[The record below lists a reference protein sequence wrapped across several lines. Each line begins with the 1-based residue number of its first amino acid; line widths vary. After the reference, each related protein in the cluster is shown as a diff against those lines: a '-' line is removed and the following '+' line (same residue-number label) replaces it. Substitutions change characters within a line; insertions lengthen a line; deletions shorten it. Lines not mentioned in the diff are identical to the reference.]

1 MRHTSA
7 DRLRPLL
14 AAVLVATSL
23 AAAAEMQPEAYVFS
37 PIVEQGELEMDNK
50 AGISRDREGHS
61 AWGASVGMSYGL
73 TSWWAA
79 ELTAKWR
86 RNVGES
92 AGYDAWEWENRFQ
105 FTPTGRYAFELGFLL
120 EIERPRE
127 HAEGWE
133 LNFGPLFQTE
143 ATLAGM
149 PLQFNFNALFERS
162 WRADE
167 PEPTELQLQWQLR
180 TRRGGEAL
188 DVGLQGFDHF
198 GPWDDWSPRSKQS
211 HVLGPALFGKLEA
224 AGTEMRWELGLLFGT
239 GGAAPRTTL
248 RTQLEIE
255 F

>member
-1 MRHTSA
+1 MRGLVA
-7 DRLRPLL
+7 VGPRAWL
-14 AAVLVATSL
+14 AAVL
-23 AAAAEMQPEAYVFS
+23 AAASLGALAETQPEAYVFS
-37 PIVEQGELEMDNK
+37 PIVEQGELELDNK
-50 AGISRDREGHS
+50 AGISRDRDGRS
-61 AWGASVGMSYGL
+61 AWGVSTGLSYGL

-86 RNVGES
+86 RNVGEG

-105 FTPTGRYAFELGFLL
+105 FTPTGRYPFELGFLL
-120 EIERPRE
+120 EIERPRDS
-127 HAEGWE
+127 AEGWE

-149 PLQFNFNALFERS
+149 PLQINLNALFERS

-167 PEPTELQLQWQLR
+167 PEPTALQLQWQLR
-180 TRRGGEAL
+180 TRRGDEAL
-188 DVGLQGFDHF
+188 DIGLQGFDHF
-198 GPWDDWSPRSKQS
+198 GPWDDWAPRSTQS
-211 HVLGPALFGKLEA
+211 HVLGPALFGEFEA
-224 AGTEMRWELGLLFGT
+224 AGTELRWELGLLFGT